1 MLSASPP
8 GVKHIVRGVLF
19 SRAEPAVI
27 PFKDDNPTRLVPFV
41 TVALLLLN
49 AAVFVR
55 LLLLSPEGQQAWVL
69 RLAIVPYDLTH
80 LPLSRPDRL
89 PLHLMP
95 LLTAMFVHAG
105 WLHLLG
111 NLLYLWIFGN
121 NVEDVMGH
129 GRFLAFYLLCGLL
142 AAAVQIGS
150 QPESRIPMIGASG
163 AIAGVLGAYLVQ
175 FPTARVRTLLFL
187 VVIVRVVA
195 LPALI
200 VLGVW
205 LLLQVI
211 AAGRGGGQ
219 GVAWFAHLGGF
230 LAGALL
236 IVPFRRR
243 RPRQALF

>member
-1 MLSASPP
+1 MLAMSFR
-8 GVKHIVRGVLF
+8 GVKRVVRGVL
-19 SRAEPAVI
+19 SSAAEPPVI

-55 LLLLSPEGQQAWVL
+55 LLLLSPDGQQAWVL
-69 RLAIVPYDLTH
+69 RLAIIPYDLTH
-80 LPLSRPDRL
+80 LPLARPDRL
-89 PLHLMP
+89 PLHLVP

-111 NLLYLWIFGN
+111 NLLYLWIFGK
-121 NVEDVMGH
+121 NVEEVMGH
-129 GRFLAFYLLCGLL
+129 GRFLVFYLLTGLL
-142 AAAVQIGS
+142 AAAVQIGV

-163 AIAGVLGAYLVQ
+163 AIAGVLGAYLVL

-205 LLLQVI
+205 LLLQLI
-211 AAGRGGGQ
+211 AAGQGGQ

-230 LAGALL
+230 LAGMLL